1 MYRPRHA
8 VPRPDCPA
16 NAVGRP
22 KKKRTVVSIFDSYAS
37 FAAKRVICKA
47 AEGILYCRNIV
58 SEFLEYTLVGVTAGL
73 ILEWVLTV
81 VSGNTLRCLVYRNDG
96 TVVGMVFGIVHRHER

>member
-16 NAVGRP
+16 NTVGWP
-22 KKKRTVVSIFDSYAS
+22 KKKRTVVSIFDTYAS

-47 AEGILYCRNIV
+47 ERIMSCPSKV
-58 SEFLEYTLVGVTAGL
+58 SRFLEYTIVGMTAGL
-73 ILEWVLTV
+73 ILGWVLLV
-81 VSGNTLRCLVYRNDG
+81 VSGNTFVVLLIGTMGTSSWNGSRNRSP
-96 TVVGMVFGIVHRHER
+96 T

>member
-16 NAVGRP
+16 NAVGWP

-37 FAAKRVICKA
+37 FAAKRVICKD
-47 AEGILYCRNIV
+47 AEGILYCRSIV
-58 SEFLEYTLVGVTAGL
+58 SRFFEYTLVGMTAGL
-73 ILEWVLTV
+73 ILGSVLSV
-81 VSGNTLRCLVYRNDG
+81 VSGNTFVVLLIGTMG
-96 TVVGMVFGIVHRHER
+96 TVVGMVLGIVHRHER

>member
-16 NAVGRP
+16 KAVGRP

-73 ILEWVLTV
+73 ILEWVLN
-81 VSGNTLRCLVYRNDG
+81 SCFRQYPSLSCLSERWDSSWNGFRNRSP
-96 TVVGMVFGIVHRHER
+96 T